1 MWWKQ
6 NKWKV
11 IIPVAVVVILAFTF
25 WYGGDS
31 KGLHGWSVK
40 ETPAAAA
47 EIAAPDTA
55 PEETAA
61 PDTAA
66 AESAAPDTAPEETA
80 APDEEPAETPAPAE
94 APEETAAPTVAPE
107 EMAVPTPTPA
117 ATPTP
122 SAAPAE
128 TPAPT
133 PAATPVPTPAE
144 TPAPA
149 ATEEPTAAEEKHCT
163 ISISCTSIL
172 SHMDWLNP
180 AKTAL
185 VPANGW
191 ILGSTD
197 VVFTDGES
205 VFDVLSRV
213 CKEHK
218 IHMEFEETPMYQ
230 SAYIEGIY
238 NLYEFDCGELSGWM
252 YSVNGWFPNYGCS
265 RYILSD
271 GDVISWVYTCE
282 LGNDVGGGY
291 SV

>member
-1 MWWKQ
+1 MWWKK

-11 IIPVAVVVILAFTF
+11 ILPVVVVAVLAFAF

-31 KGLHGWSVK
+31 KGLHGWMVNDK
-40 ETPAAAA
+40 T
-47 EIAAPDTA
+47 T
-55 PEETAA
+55 
-61 PDTAA
+61 
-66 AESAAPDTAPEETA
+66 ESAAPIVPDA
-80 APDEEPAETPAPAE
+80 APSETPAPETELTASP
-94 APEETAAPTVAPE
+94 APETAPVETRLPDQLPAESSSPEIVPKESSAPTAESVPT
-107 EMAVPTPTPA
+107 AVPTEVPTATPAPTTAPANTPAPTTAPEITPIPTPA
-117 ATPTP
+117 ATE
-122 SAAPAE
+122 E
-128 TPAPT
+128 T
-133 PAATPVPTPAE
+133 
-144 TPAPA
+144 
-149 ATEEPTAAEEKHCT
+149 TAAAEKHCT
-163 ISISCTSIL
+163 ISISCASIL
-172 SHMDWLNP
+172 NHMDWLNP
-180 AKTAL
+180 TKTAL

-205 VFDVLSRV
+205 VFDVLARV

-218 IHMEFEETPMYQ
+218 IHMEFTETPMYQ

-265 RYILSD
+265 RYILAD

-282 LGNDVGGGY
+282 LGDDVGGGY